1 MRAARRLVLVLW
13 ADRWSI
19 ASAALMFGI
28 AAVIVFNR
36 VLTSAEITAMRTFL
50 ATRY

>member
-28 AAVIVFNR
+28 AAVIVYR
-36 VLTSAEITAMRTFL
+36 LGVEQGTWR
-50 ATRY
+50 